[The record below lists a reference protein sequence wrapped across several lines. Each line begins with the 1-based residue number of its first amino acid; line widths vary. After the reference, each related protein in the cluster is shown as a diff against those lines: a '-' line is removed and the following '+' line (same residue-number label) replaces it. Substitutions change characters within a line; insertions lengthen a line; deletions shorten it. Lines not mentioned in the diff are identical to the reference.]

1 MNKQEYFDLLN
12 RYENIIARNKGEINE
27 EVIVFT
33 EKVYEEGFNRYLKLM
48 KWRRMGTG
56 QGLDQLTMGKIESSI
71 KKVKRHLDRLLDWTI
86 YFAQNKSQ
94 EEK

>member
-1 MNKQEYFDLLN
+1 
-12 RYENIIARNKGEINE
+12 
-27 EVIVFT
+27 
-33 EKVYEEGFNRYLKLM
+33 
-48 KWRRMGTG
+48 WRRMGTG